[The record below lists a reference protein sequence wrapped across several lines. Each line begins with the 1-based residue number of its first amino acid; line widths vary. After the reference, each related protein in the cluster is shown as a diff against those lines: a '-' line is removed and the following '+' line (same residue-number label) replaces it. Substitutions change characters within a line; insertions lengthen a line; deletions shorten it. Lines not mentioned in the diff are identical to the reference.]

1 MTGLLVSVRDESEA
15 AVAFR
20 GGVGLL
26 DVKEPL
32 HGSLGAAEWPVWK
45 SVAKLCDKWQIPMSV
60 AVGELSDLATLDRC
74 GDIPLG
80 TAYAKCG
87 LAGMRSVSNWQDR
100 WQQFVAALPR
110 GTQPVL
116 VHYADSTVADS
127 PRFEAITELLA
138 TDQPRALLID
148 TFEKVDGKGLLQLIE
163 LEVLEAAREATLAKN
178 QLLVLAGSLTLNDLE
193 VLSDFV
199 PDWVAVRGA
208 VCASG
213 RTSEVC
219 EERVQTWVKRVAAIP
234 ERNSRPS
241 GTAFVNR

>member
-1 MTGLLVSVRDESEA
+1 MTGLLVSVRDEAEA

-20 GGVGLL
+20 GGAGLL

-45 SVAKLCDKWQIPMSV
+45 SIAKLCDKWQIPMSV
-60 AVGELSDLATLDRC
+60 AVGELSDTATLERC

-80 TAYAKCG
+80 TTYAKCG
-87 LAGMRSVSNWQDR
+87 LAGMRSVANWQER
-100 WQQFVAALPR
+100 WQQFATALPR

-116 VHYADSTVADS
+116 VHYADSDAADS
-127 PRFEAITELLA
+127 PCLEALVELLA

-148 TFEKVDGKGLLQLIE
+148 THGKVDGKGLLHFVE
-163 LEVLEAAREATLAKN
+163 REALEAVREATQAKN
-178 QLLVLAGSLTLNDLE
+178 QLLVLAGSLSLDDLE
-193 VLSDFV
+193 VLGEV
-199 PDWVAVRGA
+199 APDWVAVRGA

-219 EERVQTWVKRVAAIP
+219 EERVQTWVKRVASIP
-234 ERNSRPS
+234 ERSSRPS
-241 GTAFVNR
+241 DTAFVNR

>member
-1 MTGLLVSVRDESEA
+1 MTGLLVSVRDEAEA

-20 GGVGLL
+20 GGAGIL

-32 HGSLGAAEWPVWK
+32 QGSLGAAEWPVWK
-45 SVAKLCDKWQIPMSV
+45 SIDKLCDKWQIPMSV
-60 AVGELSDLATLDRC
+60 AVGELSDPATLDRC

-80 TAYAKCG
+80 TTYAKCG
-87 LAGMRSVSNWQDR
+87 LSGMRSVANWQDR
-100 WQQFVAALPR
+100 WQQFVTALPR

-116 VHYADSTVADS
+116 VHYADSTTADS
-127 PRFEAITELLA
+127 PCFEAIIELLS
-138 TDQPRALLID
+138 TEQPRALLID
-148 TFEKVDGKGLLQLIE
+148 TFEKVDGKGLLQSVDVE
-163 LEVLEAAREATLAKN
+163 ALEAAREATTAKN
-178 QLLVLAGSLTLNDLE
+178 QLLVLAGSLRLDDLDAIGE
-193 VLSDFV
+193 LA

-213 RTSEVC
+213 RTSTVC
-219 EERVQTWVKRVAAIP
+219 EERVQTWVKRVASIP

>member
-1 MTGLLVSVRDESEA
+1 MTGLLVSVRDEAEA

-32 HGSLGAAEWPVWK
+32 QGSLGAAEWPVWK
-45 SVAKLCDKWQIPMSV
+45 SIAKLCDKWQIPMSV
-60 AVGELSDLATLDRC
+60 AVGELSDPATLDRC

-80 TAYAKCG
+80 TTYAKCG
-87 LAGMRSVSNWQDR
+87 LSGMRSVANWQDR

-116 VHYADSTVADS
+116 VHYADSTTADS
-127 PRFEAITELLA
+127 PCFEAVMELLA

-148 TFEKVDGKGLLQLIE
+148 TFGKVDGKGLLQFVE
-163 LEVLEAAREATLAKN
+163 MDALEAVREATLAKN
-178 QLLVLAGSLTLNDLE
+178 QLLVLAGSLRLDDLE
-193 VLSDFV
+193 VLGELV

-208 VCASG
+208 VCANG

-241 GTAFVNR
+241 DTAFVNR